1 MKTFHH
7 LEFKELADPFDGIIA
22 RTVFDNEYG
31 VSVVRS
37 QFSYGGKMGLY
48 ELAILDNNGEVCYT
62 TPLTDNVIGYLRDI
76 DITEVMIKVQQL
88 PPIKKKPSTRGLFS
102 RLKWIVDY
110 YFIYFLYTDRKIRS
124 YHRYMTKKY
133 GNRYTDLFN
142 NREERSQ

>member
-88 PPIKKKPSTRGLFS
+88 PPIKKNHRRGDYSLDSSGLSTITSSTSYTPTG
-102 RLKWIVDY
+102 RLGRITV
-110 YFIYFLYTDRKIRS
+110 I
-124 YHRYMTKKY
+124 
-133 GNRYTDLFN
+133 
-142 NREERSQ
+142 